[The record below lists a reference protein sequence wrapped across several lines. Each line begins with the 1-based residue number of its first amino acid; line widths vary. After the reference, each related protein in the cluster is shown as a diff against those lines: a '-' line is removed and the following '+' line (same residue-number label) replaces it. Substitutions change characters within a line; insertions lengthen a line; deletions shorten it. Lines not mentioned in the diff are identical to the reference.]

1 MPPVIATHSGGRAS
15 AGRSATRLFG
25 VSGPVN
31 RPGIVEVG
39 RGVTLRTVLC
49 EIAAGLRD
57 QHTLEGVRVAGRS
70 DILLSPELLDTSL
83 ESVDGLSIGTRGV
96 IAIPDGD

>member
-1 MPPVIATHSGGRAS
+1 M
-15 AGRSATRLFG
+15 
-25 VSGPVN
+25 N

-57 QHTLEGVRVAGRS
+57 QRTLKGVRVAGRS
-70 DILLSPELLDTSL
+70 DILLSPESLDTSL
-83 ESVDGLSIGTRGV
+83 ESVDGLSTGTRGV